1 MTRLVF
7 WGSAAVIF
15 YTYAGYVAWLWL
27 RHRLWPRPIHAGPC
41 SSAITVVLVVR
52 NAAQMLER
60 KLRNLKQLSYP
71 PGRVEIVV
79 VSDGSSDGTNEILSR
94 YQKDEHVRVILRPKQ
109 RGKAAGI
116 NDAIALTRGDVVVF
130 TDVRQ
135 ILEPTAI
142 QLMLENFADPEVGGV
157 SGELMLGDP
166 ISGEAAKG
174 VGLYWRIEKAIREL
188 ESASGSVV
196 GATGAIYA
204 VRRHLLVPLPPE
216 TVLDDVYIPMHV
228 VKQGARVVF
237 EARARAWDVPDQ
249 GGKREFARKVRTL
262 SGNYQLLQLAPWLL
276 TKANPVRFE
285 FVSHKLLRLLVP
297 FFLAAC
303 LISSAFLP
311 GPIYRVA
318 FGTQVAFYAFSLLA
332 IAHVKRGPL
341 ARIAD
346 IAFTF
351 VVLNTAAVV
360 AFVNFVSG
368 RKAVWI
374 Q

>member
-27 RHRLWPRPIHAGPC
+27 RHRLWPRPVHAGPC
-41 SSAITVVLVVR
+41 SPAITVVLVVR

-60 KLRNLKQLSYP
+60 KLRNLEQLSYP

-94 YQKDEHVRVILRPKQ
+94 YQKDEHVRVILRPEQ

-174 VGLYWRIEKAIREL
+174 VGLYWRIEKAIREM

-303 LISSAFLP
+303 PCHL
-311 GPIYRVA
+311 
-318 FGTQVAFYAFSLLA
+318 
-332 IAHVKRGPL
+332 
-341 ARIAD
+341 RIPSWPNLSRCFWHAGG
-346 IAFTF
+346 I
-351 VVLNTAAVV
+351 L
-360 AFVNFVSG
+360 
-368 RKAVWI
+368 RI
-374 Q
+374 